1 MVAKVEEARMDSCS
15 RNLYRHEDLK
25 MAVDIEKVLAFSVL
39 FSVLDYL
46 HMHFD
51 KKNKQNRIRL
61 FPGER
66 SFYLHRRV
74 CGSSSSRN
82 TSRHGQYFVLS

>member
-39 FSVLDYL
+39 FSVLDYYY
-46 HMHFD
+46 MH
-51 KKNKQNRIRL
+51 
-61 FPGER
+61 
-66 SFYLHRRV
+66 Y
-74 CGSSSSRN
+74 
-82 TSRHGQYFVLS
+82 